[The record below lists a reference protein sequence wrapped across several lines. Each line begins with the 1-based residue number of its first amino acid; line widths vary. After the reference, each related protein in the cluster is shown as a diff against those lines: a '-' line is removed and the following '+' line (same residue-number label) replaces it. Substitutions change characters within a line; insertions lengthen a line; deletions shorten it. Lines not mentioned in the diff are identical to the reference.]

1 MGLEAQAA
9 TETSVMVEVAG
20 KPLTRKATSESPAR
34 SKMAPAKAATHVAT
48 GKSAPN
54 MSAT

>member
-1 MGLEAQAA
+1 
-9 TETSVMVEVAG
+9 VVVEVAG

-34 SKMAPAKAATHVAT
+34 SKTAPVKAATHVAT

-54 MSAT
+54 MPTS